1 MLFAGNAGSQPVKTG
16 CPEKSASRL
25 VRSQRDVRWDFE
37 RFSKTRTTSL
47 KKTRHEKQTVV
58 QTGACLI
65 GAASLLLQ
73 SCSESRFK
81 DCDRLCG
88 SWSSVEASPM
98 SLYIRKGTLQGD
110 GLRPQRKDTEA
121 ETGNLSA
128 GGRNGNLFINTGY
141 RIDIAYNEAADV
153 LTFSP
158 NGDYVRKEVRP

>member
-1 MLFAGNAGSQPVKTG
+1 MKNRQLY
-16 CPEKSASRL
+16 RL
-25 VRSQRDVRWDFE
+25 A
-37 RFSKTRTTSL
+37 
-47 KKTRHEKQTVV
+47 
-58 QTGACLI
+58 ACLI

-88 SWSSVEASPM
+88 SWSSVEGKPDV
-98 SLYIRKGTLQGD
+98 LIYKEGD
-110 GLRPQRKDTEA
+110 AYKVP
-121 ETGNLSA
+121 ETYLLVEE
-128 GGRNGNLFINTGY
+128 NGNLFINTGY

>member
-1 MLFAGNAGSQPVKTG
+1 MKNRQLY
-16 CPEKSASRL
+16 RL
-25 VRSQRDVRWDFE
+25 A
-37 RFSKTRTTSL
+37 
-47 KKTRHEKQTVV
+47 
-58 QTGACLI
+58 ACLI

-88 SWSSVEASPM
+88 SWSSVEGKPDV
-98 SLYIRKGTLQGD
+98 LIRSGKT
-110 GLRPQRKDTEA
+110 RKLKP
-121 ETGNLSA
+121 ETYLLVEE
-128 GGRNGNLFINTGY
+128 NGNLFINTGY

>member
-1 MLFAGNAGSQPVKTG
+1 MKNRQLY
-16 CPEKSASRL
+16 RL
-25 VRSQRDVRWDFE
+25 A
-37 RFSKTRTTSL
+37 
-47 KKTRHEKQTVV
+47 
-58 QTGACLI
+58 ACLI

-88 SWSSVEASPM
+88 SWSSVEGKPDV
-98 SLYIRKGTLQGD
+98 LIYKEGD
-110 GLRPQRKDTEA
+110 AYKVLVE
-121 ETGNLSA
+121 E
-128 GGRNGNLFINTGY
+128 NGNLFINTGY